1 MSTKQTA
8 RTKRLSESVT
18 MPRKEAE
25 RLYPI
30 LLARDADPHSGD
42 EQLLLKVLGA
52 LGMTTADYA
61 ADVAAVAEAE
71 RLEAIL
77 AGEDDLQARRA
88 EVMGEYERVEREV
101 KEETA
106 RLNARLLEARQK
118 VSQLAVDAI
127 PIDRARN
134 ELANLRQKHRLAFG
148 LDAPAEQRTPGVTIT
163 GSWPTEVDHL
173 DVAERREQQKDGRR
187 PVWIE
192 QKPATPAL

>member
-1 MSTKQTA
+1 VSTKQTA

-127 PIDRARN
+127 PIDRARD
-134 ELANLRQKHRLAFG
+134 ELANLHAKHRRAFG
-148 LDAPAEQRTPGVTIT
+148 LSAPDEPRTPGITIK
-163 GSWPTEVDHL
+163 GHWPTDADQQEAD
-173 DVAERREQQKDGRR
+173 ERREQQRQQKRR
-187 PVWIE
+187 VWIE
-192 QKPATPAL
+192 QKPATPAV